1 MIEEKRS
8 LPRSLVEVVKH
19 LRPGFKAELEEVASF
34 AVSSLCDRSF
44 NLWGLKVE
52 ALGNDRSLP
61 SSQFKKI
68 SRRFEQIAW
77 GFKQKARSFEF
88 HARPFKLR
96 ASTFRL
102 RGRIFSAFLLQWPGS
117 EAHRPRKELEA
128 PRKLLDTPRK
138 LLEVPRKLLDTPRK
152 LLEVRFRFKHPRK
165 PLSNAISTALSAKIS
180 IQNLLSGEP
189 PKVRPICV

>member
-1 MIEEKRS
+1 MIEEKWS
-8 LPRSLVEVVKH
+8 LPRSLVEAVKH
-19 LRPGFKAELEEVASF
+19 LRRGFKAELEEVASF
-34 AVSSLCDRSF
+34 AVSSLCDRSL
-44 NLWGLKVE
+44 NLWGLKIE

-117 EAHRPRKELEA
+117 EAHSPRKEHEVPRNLLGIPRKKPEL
-128 PRKLLDTPRK
+128 PRKLLDSPRK
-138 LLEVPRKLLDTPRK
+138 KLELPRKLLDSPRK
-152 LLEVRFRFKHPRK
+152 EIEVPRK
-165 PLSNAISTALSAKIS
+165 KPEM
-180 IQNLLSGEP
+180 SGYFPE
-189 PKVRPICV
+189 

>member
-138 LLEVPRKLLDTPRK
+138 LLEV
-152 LLEVRFRFKHPRK
+152 RFRFKHPRK